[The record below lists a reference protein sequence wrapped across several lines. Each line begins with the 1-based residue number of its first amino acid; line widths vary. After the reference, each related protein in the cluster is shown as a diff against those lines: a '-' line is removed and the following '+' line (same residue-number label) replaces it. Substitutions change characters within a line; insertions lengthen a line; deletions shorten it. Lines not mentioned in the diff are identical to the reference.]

1 MFETPTLDIQELR
14 SVLTD
19 AGHTAVGFATMA
31 AKKANDVRLD
41 FNGRYDEQTKDL
53 RTNML
58 TVVEKFA
65 DVRTKVE
72 ARIDPMIETF
82 AERLPAPARKVV
94 ENLTDSVKEAQNK
107 AHQFV
112 VDALTVEAT
121 KPAVKKPTVSAKT
134 TKAAKAP
141 VATKTA
147 ATKTAAKKTAAKT
160 TAAKTTAAKTTAA
173 KKTAAKKTAPATRKT
188 AATKTVAKKTAT
200 KPAARKAASRTAA

>member
-41 FNGRYDEQTKDL
+41 LNGRYDEQTKDL

-58 TVVEKFA
+58 TVVERFA

-72 ARIDPMIETF
+72 ARIDPMIETLT
-82 AERLPAPARKVV
+82 ERLPAPARKVV
-94 ENLTDSVKEAQNK
+94 ENLTDSVKEAQAK

-112 VDALTVEAT
+112 VDALTVEAP
-121 KPAVKKPTVSAKT
+121 KPAAKNTATASAKAT
-134 TKAAKAP
+134 KAP
-141 VATKTA
+141 VAKKTA
-147 ATKTAAKKTAAKT
+147 PAAKKTAPV
-160 TAAKTTAAKTTAA
+160 A
-173 KKTAAKKTAPATRKT
+173 KKTAAKKTAP
-188 AATKTVAKKTAT
+188 VAKKTAPVAKKT
-200 KPAARKAASRTAA
+200 APVAKKTAPVAKKTAARKPAARKAVSRTAA

>member
-41 FNGRYDEQTKDL
+41 LNGRYEEQTKDF

-65 DVRTKVE
+65 DARTKVE

-82 AERLPAPARKVV
+82 AERLPTPARKVV
-94 ENLTDSVKEAQNK
+94 ENLTDSVKEAQAK

-112 VDALTVEAT
+112 VDALTVEAP
-121 KPAVKKPTVSAKT
+121 KPAAKKT
-134 TKAAKAP
+134 AAKA
-141 VATKTA
+141 VKATV
-147 ATKTAAKKTAAKT
+147 ATKTAAKKTAAK
-160 TAAKTTAAKTTAA
+160 AVK
-173 KKTAAKKTAPATRKT
+173 ATV
-188 AATKTVAKKTAT
+188 ATKTATKKTAT
-200 KPAARKAASRTAA
+200 KAVKAVKAPVAKKTPAKKAPARKAAARTAA

>member
-121 KPAVKKPTVSAKT
+121 KPAVKKPTASAKT
-134 TKAAKAP
+134 AKAP

-160 TAAKTTAAKTTAA
+160 AAA
-173 KKTAAKKTAPATRKT
+173 KKSAPATRKT
-188 AATKTVAKKTAT
+188 AAT

>member
-41 FNGRYDEQTKDL
+41 LNGRYDEQTKDL

-121 KPAVKKPTVSAKT
+121 KPAVKKPTVSAKAAKT
-134 TKAAKAP
+134 AKAP
-141 VATKTA
+141 VATKTS
-147 ATKTAAKKTAAKT
+147 AKKTVAK
-160 TAAKTTAAKTTAA
+160 KTAA
-173 KKTAAKKTAPATRKT
+173 KKTAAKKTAAKRTAPATRKT
-188 AATKTVAKKTAT
+188 SAT

>member
-82 AERLPAPARKVV
+82 AERRPAPARKVV

-147 ATKTAAKKTAAKT
+147 AKTTAAKKTAAKT
-160 TAAKTTAAKTTAA
+160 TAAK
-173 KKTAAKKTAPATRKT
+173 KTAPATRKT
-188 AATKTVAKKTAT
+188 VASKTAAKKTAT
-200 KPAARKAASRTAA
+200 KPAARKPAARKAASRTAA

>member
-41 FNGRYDEQTKDL
+41 LNDRYDEQSKDL

-65 DVRTKVE
+65 DARTKLE
-72 ARIDPMIETF
+72 ARIDPVIETMT
-82 AERLPAPARKVV
+82 ERLPAPARKVV
-94 ENLTDSVKEAQNK
+94 ENLTDSVKQAQAK

-112 VDALTVEAT
+112 VDALTVEAPKT
-121 KPAVKKPTVSAKT
+121 TAKPSVKTSAKKT
-134 TKAAKAP
+134 SVRAAKAP
-141 VATKTA
+141 VAKKAAVTKTTA
-147 ATKTAAKKTAAKT
+147 AKKAAVTKTAAKK
-160 TAAKTTAAKTTAA
+160 
-173 KKTAAKKTAPATRKT
+173 P
-188 AATKTVAKKTAT
+188 V
-200 KPAARKAASRTAA
+200 ARKAAVRKAA

>member
-1 MFETPTLDIQELR
+1 MFENPTIDIQELR

-41 FNGRYDEQTKDL
+41 LNGRYEEQSKDF

-65 DVRTKVE
+65 DARTKVE

-94 ENLTDSVKEAQNK
+94 ENLTDSVKEAQAK

-112 VDALTVEAT
+112 VDALTVEAP
-121 KPAVKKPTVSAKT
+121 KPAAKKPSAKA
-134 TKAAKAP
+134 TKAP
-141 VATKTA
+141 G
-147 ATKTAAKKTAAKT
+147 ATKTAAKKTAAK
-160 TAAKTTAAKTTAA
+160 AVK
-173 KKTAAKKTAPATRKT
+173 AP
-188 AATKTVAKKTAT
+188 VAKKA
-200 KPAARKAASRTAA
+200 PAKKAPARKAPARKVAARTAA

>member
-41 FNGRYDEQTKDL
+41 LNGRYDEQTKDL

-121 KPAVKKPTVSAKT
+121 KPAVKKPTVSAKAAKT
-134 TKAAKAP
+134 AKAP
-141 VATKTA
+141 VATKTS
-147 ATKTAAKKTAAKT
+147 AKKTVAK
-160 TAAKTTAAKTTAA
+160 KTVA

-188 AATKTVAKKTAT
+188 VATKTAAKKTAT